1 MKMFCWILYTYIQC
15 VEIRCLCLK
24 LWVCSRE
31 DRWALVRCC
40 GSLNTDE
47 GQTEGWL
54 ASSLFSILPCR
65 SLSPLCVSGSPL
77 TFTLV
82 VLSWALI
89 YLNYPVTSFFIPSA
103 FNLPLSLS
111 VSPHPLPIL
120 VVNVDIGWTITITK
134 DELEGENA
142 AFLNSTVYNFAIK
155 RCHLNIFTPDFK
167 QPLCFTGT
175 QGAASSPVAS
185 PGLMA

>member
-1 MKMFCWILYTYIQC
+1 MLVFETVSVFEGGQMGSGQMLWIIKHRWRTDRRLTCLQP
-15 VEIRCLCLK
+15 VLHPSMSLSLTSLCL
-24 LWVCSRE
+24 
-31 DRWALVRCC
+31 
-40 GSLNTDE
+40 
-47 GQTEGWL
+47 WL
-54 ASSLFSILPCR
+54 SSNIYTSSVIMSSHIPQLPCDFLLY
-65 SLSPLCVSGSPL
+65 SLCIQP
-77 TFTLV
+77 
-82 VLSWALI
+82 
-89 YLNYPVTSFFIPSA
+89 TS
-103 FNLPLSLS
+103 LSLS
-111 VSPHPLPIL
+111 ASPHPLPIL

-142 AFLNSTVYNFAIK
+142 AFFNSTVYNFAIK